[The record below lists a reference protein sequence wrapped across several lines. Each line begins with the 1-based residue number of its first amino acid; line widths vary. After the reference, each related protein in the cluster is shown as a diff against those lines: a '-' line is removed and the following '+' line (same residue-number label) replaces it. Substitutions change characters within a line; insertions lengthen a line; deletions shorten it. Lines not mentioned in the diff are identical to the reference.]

1 MDYSLSKL
9 VPHQSMI
16 IISQLYFGLKWFND
30 SNFHW
35 IREAEFGWSKSSLQC
50 DLEYFL
56 CAIVEGLND
65 EVQWPIVDG
74 RAELGSLYPDSFCGS
89 IGVGDVKQFQVVTF
103 QDPVKER
110 QSFSRGQWGG
120 ISSNFFGNGS
130 FWYIFI
136 CQDNDNML

>member
-16 IISQLYFGLKWFND
+16 IISQLYFALKWLNG

-65 EVQWPIVDG
+65 ELQWPIVDR
-74 RAELGSLYPDSFCGS
+74 RAELSWEVYTLIVFVVVLELEMLSSF
-89 IGVGDVKQFQVVTF
+89 
-103 QDPVKER
+103 R
-110 QSFSRGQWGG
+110 
-120 ISSNFFGNGS
+120 
-130 FWYIFI
+130 
-136 CQDNDNML
+136 L